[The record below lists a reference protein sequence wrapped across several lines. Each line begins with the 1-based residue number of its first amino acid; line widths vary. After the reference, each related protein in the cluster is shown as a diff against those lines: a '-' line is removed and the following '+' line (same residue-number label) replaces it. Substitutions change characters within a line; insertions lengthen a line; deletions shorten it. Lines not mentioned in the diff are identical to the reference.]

1 MNEHIL
7 ELKKISKSF
16 SGVEVLHEVSFA
28 LRPGE
33 VHALLGENGA
43 GKSTLVKIITGVHH
57 PDKGEILLNSEPVHF
72 SDARESRQAGI
83 AAIYQ
88 ELSLF
93 PDLDVAE
100 NIFAGRQPV
109 TASGRV
115 DWRKLYAEAG
125 KLLDSLG
132 VKLDL
137 KEKARNLSIAQQQMV
152 EIARAFSINARILI
166 MDEPT
171 SSLTL
176 REVDDLFRLVRRLRA
191 DGTAIIFISHRLEEL
206 FTLADR
212 VTILRDGSYV
222 DTRLM
227 KDVTRD
233 DLIRMMVGRTI
244 TNLFPKQDV
253 QAGDVV
259 LKVEHLTRA
268 GFFSD
273 VSFELRRGEILG
285 MAGLVGAGRTNVAQ
299 AIFGVEPA
307 TEGRIAVEGR
317 AVAITSSQQAI
328 ELGLAYVPENRQL
341 HGLIPAMDITSNIS
355 LPMLRHYA
363 RMGWLQDKPER
374 TSSYDAAC
382 QMEVRANH
390 IWQLARELSGGNQQ
404 KVVLAKWLST
414 KPRILILDEPTRG
427 IDVGTKAAVHAL
439 MSKLA
444 AEGMA
449 ILMISS
455 ELPEILGM
463 SDRVIVMREGR
474 MTGSFSRAEATQEKI
489 ISAATQDT
497 NATIGITL

>member
-1 MNEHIL
+1 MSQNIL

-16 SGVEVLHEVSFA
+16 SGVEVLRDVSFE

-43 GKSTLVKIITGVHH
+43 GKSTLVKIITGVHQ
-57 PDKGEILLNSEPVHF
+57 PDRGEILLDNRPVQFNNTH
-72 SDARESRQAGI
+72 DSRQAGI

-88 ELSLF
+88 ELTLF

-100 NIFAGRQPV
+100 NIFVGRQPLG
-109 TASGRV
+109 AGRRV
-115 DWRKLYAEAG
+115 DWRRLYAESG

-137 KEKARNLSIAQQQMV
+137 KQKARSLSIAQQQMV
-152 EIARAFSINARILI
+152 EIARAFSIKARILI

-176 REVDDLFRLVRRLRA
+176 SEVADLFRLVQRLRSE
-191 DGTAIIFISHRLEEL
+191 GTAIVFISHRLEEL
-206 FTLADR
+206 FEIADR
-212 VTILRDGSYV
+212 VTVLRDGAYV
-222 DTRLM
+222 NTRSM
-227 KDVTRD
+227 KDITRD

-244 TNLFPKQDV
+244 SNLFPKQDV
-253 QAGDVV
+253 KAGDVI
-259 LKVEHLTRA
+259 LKVENLTRV
-268 GFFSD
+268 GSFQD

-285 MAGLVGAGRTNVAQ
+285 LAGLVGAGRTNVAR

-307 TEGRIAVEGR
+307 TSGDIQIDGRKV
-317 AVAITSSQQAI
+317 VVTSPQQAI
-328 ELGLAYVPENRQL
+328 ELGLAYVPEDRQL
-341 HGLIPAMDITSNIS
+341 HGLIPAMHITSNIS
-355 LPMLRHYA
+355 LPMLAEYSS
-363 RMGWLQDKPER
+363 MGWLQGKSER
-374 TSSYDAAC
+374 KSTYEAAR
-382 QMEVRANH
+382 QMEVRANN

-427 IDVGTKAAVHAL
+427 IDVGTKAAVHEL

-444 AEGMA
+444 SEGLA

-463 SDRVIVMREGR
+463 SDRIIVMREGR
-474 MTGSFSRAEATQEKI
+474 VTAQFARAEATQEKI
-489 ISAATQDT
+489 ISAATQ
-497 NATIGITL
+497 NITIGTIQ

>member
-1 MNEHIL
+1 MSEYIL
-7 ELKKISKSF
+7 ELNKISKSF
-16 SGVEVLHEVSFA
+16 SGVEVLHEVSFT

-43 GKSTLVKIITGVHH
+43 GKSTLVKIITGVHQ
-57 PDKGEILLNSEPVHF
+57 PDKGEILLNGRHVHF

-109 TASGRV
+109 GAGRRV

-125 KLLDSLG
+125 RLLNSLG

-137 KEKARNLSIAQQQMV
+137 KQKARTLSIAQQQMV
-152 EIARAFSINARILI
+152 EIARAFSINAQILI

-176 REVDDLFRLVRRLRA
+176 HEVDDLFRLVRRLRNE
-191 DGTAIIFISHRLEEL
+191 GTAVIFISHRLEEL
-206 FTLADR
+206 FALADR
-212 VTILRDGSYV
+212 VTVLRDGSYV
-222 DTRLM
+222 DTRFL

-244 TNLFPKQDV
+244 TNLFPKQEV
-253 QAGDVV
+253 SAGDIA
-259 LKVEHLTRA
+259 LKVENLTRT
-268 GFFSD
+268 GSFYD
-273 VSFELRRGEILG
+273 VSFDLRRGEILG
-285 MAGLVGAGRTNVAQ
+285 LAGLVGAGRTNVAR
-299 AIFGVEPA
+299 AIFGVEPPTA
-307 TEGRIAVEGR
+307 GRMEIDGR
-317 AVAITSSQQAI
+317 EVVITSPQQAI
-328 ELGLAYVPENRQL
+328 ALGLAYVPEDRQL
-341 HGLIPAMDITSNIS
+341 HGLIPAMPLTPNIS
-355 LPMLRHYA
+355 LPMLPHYA
-363 RMGWLQDKPER
+363 QMGWLQDKQER
-374 TSSYDAAC
+374 KSAYDAAV
-382 QMEVRANH
+382 QMEVRANNV
-390 IWQLARELSGGNQQ
+390 WQLARELSGGNKQ

-414 KPRILILDEPTRG
+414 NPRILILDEPTRG
-427 IDVGTKAAVHAL
+427 IDVGTKAAVHGL

-463 SDRVIVMREGR
+463 SDRVIVMREGHV
-474 MTGSFSRAEATQEKI
+474 TGQFSRAEATQENI
-489 ISAATQDT
+489 ISAATQ
-497 NATIGITL
+497 NVTIGNAQ

>member
-1 MNEHIL
+1 MSDYIL
-7 ELKKISKSF
+7 ELKNISKSF
-16 SGVEVLHEVSFA
+16 TGVEVLHDVSFQ

-33 VHALLGENGA
+33 VHALLGENGG
-43 GKSTLVKIITGVHH
+43 GKSTMVKIMTGVHH
-57 PDKGEILLNSEPVHF
+57 PDHGEILLNGEPVQL
-72 SDARESRQAGI
+72 SDARDSRQAGI

-88 ELSLF
+88 ELTLF

-100 NIFAGRQPV
+100 NIFVGRQPL
-109 TASGRV
+109 AFGGRV

-125 KLLDSLG
+125 KLLNSLG

-137 KEKARNLSIAQQQMV
+137 KQKARTLSIAEQQMV

-176 REVDDLFRLVRRLRA
+176 SEVADLFRLVRRLRA

-206 FTLADR
+206 FELADR
-212 VTILRDGSYV
+212 VTVLRDGSYV
-222 DTRLM
+222 GTRLM
-227 KDVTRD
+227 KDITRD

-253 QAGDVV
+253 RAGEVV
-259 LKVEHLTRA
+259 LSVENLTRA
-268 GFFSD
+268 GSFHD
-273 VSFELRRGEILG
+273 VSFDLRRGEILG
-285 MAGLVGAGRTNVAQ
+285 LAGLVGAGRTNVAR

-307 TEGRIAVEGR
+307 TAGRIRVEGR
-317 AVAITSSQQAI
+317 EVAITSPQQAI
-328 ELGLAYVPENRQL
+328 ELGLAYVPEDRQV
-341 HGLIPAMDITSNIS
+341 HGLIPSMPITPNIS
-355 LPMLRHYA
+355 LPILHQYA
-363 RMGWLQDKPER
+363 RIGWLQDKSER
-374 TSSYDAAC
+374 KSAYDAAR
-382 QMEVRANH
+382 QMEVRANN

-427 IDVGTKAAVHAL
+427 IDVGTKAAVHGL
-439 MSKLA
+439 MSNLA

-463 SDRVIVMREGR
+463 SDRVIVMREGYV
-474 MTGSFSRAEATQEKI
+474 TGHFSRAEATQEKI
-489 ISAATQDT
+489 ISVATQDV
-497 NATIGITL
+497 TIGTMQ

>member
-1 MNEHIL
+1 MTEYIL
-7 ELKKISKSF
+7 ALKDISKSF
-16 SGVEVLHEVSFA
+16 SGVEVLHDVSFS

-43 GKSTLVKIITGVHH
+43 GKSTLVKIMTGVHQ
-57 PDKGEILLNSEPVHF
+57 PDGGSIYLNNEPVRF
-72 SDARESRQAGI
+72 DDARDSRQAGI

-100 NIFAGRQPV
+100 NIFVGRQPV
-109 TASGRV
+109 TFSGRV

-125 KLLDSLG
+125 QLLESLG

-137 KEKARNLSIAQQQMV
+137 KQKARSLSIAQQQMV
-152 EIARAFSINARILI
+152 EIARVFSINARILI

-176 REVDDLFRLVRRLRA
+176 NEVADLFRLVQRLRLE
-191 DGTAIIFISHRLEEL
+191 GTAIIFISHRLEEL
-206 FTLADR
+206 FELADR
-212 VTILRDGSYV
+212 VTILRDGSCV

-233 DLIRMMVGRTI
+233 ELIQMMVGRTI
-244 TNLFPKQDV
+244 KNLFPKEEIQIGEV
-253 QAGDVV
+253 A
-259 LKVEHLTRA
+259 LKVEHLTRT
-268 GFFSD
+268 GSFHD
-273 VSFELRRGEILG
+273 VSFEVRRGEILG
-285 MAGLVGAGRTNVAQ
+285 MAGLVGAGRTNVAR

-307 TEGRIAVEGR
+307 TDGRIQIEAR
-317 AVAITSSQQAI
+317 DVAIKSPQQAI
-328 ELGLAYVPENRQL
+328 ELGLAYVPEDRQL
-341 HGLIPAMDITSNIS
+341 HGLISAMHITSNIS
-355 LPMLRHYA
+355 LPTLHQFA
-363 RMGWLQDKPER
+363 RAGWLQDKPER
-374 TSSYDAAC
+374 KSAYNAAG
-382 QMEVRANH
+382 QLEVRAHH

-444 AEGMA
+444 GDGMA

-463 SDRVIVMREGR
+463 SDRVLVMREGYV
-474 MTGSFSRAEATQEKI
+474 TGEFSRAEATQEKI
-489 ISAATQDT
+489 ISAATQ
-497 NATIGITL
+497 NVLIGSV